1 MLEKA
6 TPISTCIPGQTST
19 NHWGSSQGSSN
30 VHQPEGNYSYGGVFR
45 PNEDPV
51 HKSNNELIRGIH
63 KASNQFY
70 SEEGFT
76 TDFFTRNF

>member
-1 MLEKA
+1 MLEKE
-6 TPISTCIPGQTST
+6 TPISTYNPGPTST
-19 NHWGSSQGSSN
+19 NKWDSSQGGGN

-63 KASNQFY
+63 YISK
-70 SEEGFT
+70 
-76 TDFFTRNF
+76 